1 MSLFGYGKYLQ
12 ISTAPHVWLGKWPQ
26 LSTVTY
32 SIYRLLSQLWGV
44 TANYSKCYSSEDF
57 TVSLIVS
64 EFIGKFTS
72 FAAVL

>member
-1 MSLFGYGKYLQ
+1 MFSY
-12 ISTAPHVWLGKWPQ
+12 SKWRQ

-32 SIYRLLSQLWGV
+32 SIYRLLRQLWGV
-44 TANYSKCYSSEDF
+44 VANYSKCYSCEDF

-72 FAAVL
+72 FAAVP

>member
-1 MSLFGYGKYLQ
+1 MVSTFRFLRHIMFGY
-12 ISTAPHVWLGKWPQ
+12 GKWPQ

-32 SIYRLLSQLWGV
+32 SIYRLLRQLWGV

-57 TVSLIVS
+57 MVSSIVS

-72 FAAVL
+72 FAAIL